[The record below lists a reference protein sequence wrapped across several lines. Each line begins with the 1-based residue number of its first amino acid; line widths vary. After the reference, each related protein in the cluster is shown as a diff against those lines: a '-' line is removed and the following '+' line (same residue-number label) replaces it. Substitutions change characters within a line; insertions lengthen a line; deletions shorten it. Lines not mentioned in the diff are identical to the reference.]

1 MSFVI
6 GSGVVACWVFR
17 ELLGYRKQLEHNHL
31 RQRYQILE
39 TEWGASRKEVH
50 HLREMNTHLQ
60 TVFKEQAA
68 AMHDSRKDMENRLQG
83 ICSQTLVGAQKTFLS
98 HLQPILSQFQQSTTG
113 QLKEQSSFLTQLVGP
128 LEHYLQDMKHH
139 IHALEQT
146 RVGAYSGLKEQIGHL
161 AEGQKVLS
169 LETNALMNAF
179 RTPHIRGCWGEMQLR
194 RVVELSGMLPYCDF
208 QQHPTLSTEKKH
220 GIRPDMIIRLPG
232 KKSIIVDSKAP
243 MTHYLEA
250 TSAKTSAEYQGKIK
264 EHARVLGMHI
274 KALSD
279 KKYWSYQ
286 EHAVELTVL
295 FVPGESFLS
304 AALEGDANL
313 LELAAEKN
321 IILATPM
328 LCIALL
334 KTIAQGWRQDL
345 FSQKTH
351 RIIAMSQDLSV
362 RLEKFQGHLLGVGKA
377 LKNGLLSYQSALG
390 MFQDTIVPTVEKLGS
405 IVPDT
410 DAPEADIVTQM
421 TDLTELTEAA
431 QESRHL
437 LQESGLD
444 YEKAL
449 QHPTHQE
456 EHNEPEAPD
465 HDTENADLEE
475 PRDADSDRVDDT
487 QLQDGQ
493 GTDEQDGQGTD
504 QQDGQGT
511 GTSLD
516 DRLTTI
522 HGMPL
527 NRHHHRA
534 TA

>member
-1 MSFVI
+1 MDISVSLVI
-6 GSGVVACWVFR
+6 GSGFAALWIVR
-17 ELLGYRKQLEHNHL
+17 ELLGYRKQLEHTHL

-39 TEWGASRKEVH
+39 TEWSASRKEVH

-60 TVFKEQAA
+60 TVFKEHASA
-68 AMHDSRKDMENRLQG
+68 IHDSRKDMENRLQG

-128 LEHYLQDMKHH
+128 LEHYLQDMKQH

-194 RVVELSGMLPYCDF
+194 RVVELAGMLPYCDF

-220 GIRPDMIIRLPG
+220 GVRPDMIIRLPG

-243 MTHYLEA
+243 MTHYLES
-250 TSAKTSAEYQGKIK
+250 TSAKTSVEYQAKIK
-264 EHARVLGMHI
+264 EHARVLGVHI

-286 EHAVELTVL
+286 EHSVELTVL
-295 FVPGESFLS
+295 FVPGEAFLS

-377 LKNGLLSYQSALG
+377 LKNGHLSYKSARG
-390 MFQDTIVPTVEKLGS
+390 VFQDTIVPKVEKLGS

-410 DAPEADIVTQM
+410 DAIDESTGAPMDS
-421 TDLTELTEAA
+421 TEWGEKGKRNPVQTESLVHESQDVLNHG
-431 QESRHL
+431 QEMDGMNSDRA
-437 LQESGLD
+437 LD
-444 YEKAL
+444 S
-449 QHPTHQE
+449 PTHPFLKEICAE
-456 EHNEPEAPD
+456 END
-465 HDTENADLEE
+465 GKMSADDGGYGKILLEE
-475 PRDADSDRVDDT
+475 VCAE
-487 QLQDGQ
+487 QNDGKM
-493 GTDEQDGQGTD
+493 
-504 QQDGQGT
+504 
-511 GTSLD
+511 SAAL
-516 DRLTTI
+516 
-522 HGMPL
+522 
-527 NRHHHRA
+527 
-534 TA
+534 

>member
-1 MSFVI
+1 MDISMSLVI
-6 GSGVVACWVFR
+6 GSGVLACWVFR

-39 TEWGASRKEVH
+39 TEWSASRKEIH

-60 TVFKEQAA
+60 TVFKEQAS
-68 AMHDSRKDMENRLQG
+68 AMRDSRKDMENRLQG

-128 LEHYLQDMKHH
+128 LEHYLQDMKQH

-194 RVVELSGMLPYCDF
+194 RVVELAGMLPYCDF
-208 QQHPTLSTEKKH
+208 QQHPILSTEKKH
-220 GIRPDMIIRLPG
+220 GVRPDMIIRLPG

-243 MTHYLEA
+243 MTHYLES
-250 TSAKTSAEYQGKIK
+250 TSAKTSTEYQAKIK

-362 RLEKFQGHLLGVGKA
+362 RLEKFQDHLLGVGKA
-377 LKNGLLSYQSALG
+377 LKNSHLAYQSALG
-390 MFQDTIVPTVEKLGS
+390 LFQDTIVPTVEKLGS

-410 DAPEADIVTQM
+410 DAPDADIITQM
-421 TDLTELTEAA
+421 TALTELTEAA
-431 QESRHL
+431 LENPH
-437 LQESGLD
+437 EAGLACENKD
-444 YEKAL
+444 G
-449 QHPTHQE
+449 QG
-456 EHNEPEAPD
+456 D
-465 HDTENADLEE
+465 MDTEQQNIEADLEAS
-475 PRDADSDRVDDT
+475 DKADDS
-487 QLQDGQ
+487 QQKDGQ
-493 GTDEQDGQGTD
+493 GDMGTEQQDDGQDTEELDAGTD
-504 QQDGQGT
+504 LYDGQA
-511 GTSLD
+511 
-516 DRLTTI
+516 TI
-522 HGMPL
+522 HGMPF
-527 NRHHHRA
+527 NSHHHRA